1 MVHKVDVKGNVIPE
15 AIEKQAEEENKIEVQ
30 KSPEQMGVSGGST
43 TEGSGKS
50 EEGFLSAKIKQ
61 LATVPERYFEKS
73 PLEST
78 LEQDRIKFEQEQAH
92 ERTFLEKP
100 KEEEH

>member
-1 MVHKVDVKGNVIPE
+1 MVHKVDSKGNEIPE
-15 AIEKQAEEENKIEVQ
+15 AVEKQAEENEKVEVQ
-30 KSPEQMGVSGGST
+30 KSPEQMGQAQPT
-43 TEGSGKS
+43 K
-50 EEGFLSAKIKQ
+50 EEGFLSAKIEQ
-61 LATVPERYFEKS
+61 FANVPEKYFQKS

-78 LEQDRIKFEQEQAH
+78 LEQDRIKFEQEQEH